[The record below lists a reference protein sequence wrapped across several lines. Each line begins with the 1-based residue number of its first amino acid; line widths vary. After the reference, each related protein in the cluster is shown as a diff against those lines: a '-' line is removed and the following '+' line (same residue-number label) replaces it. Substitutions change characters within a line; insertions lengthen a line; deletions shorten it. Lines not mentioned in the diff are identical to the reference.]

1 MYACVVDSW
10 IGYVALAVDVRDCVC
25 IMGLAGASKCSRQ
38 MFDDLHSE
46 GWFFYSASHV
56 LAAFFPPQLCSLRS
70 NHSSLLFFSFLFF
83 ISIYSCS
90 SHYFPPLSIL
100 IPPSLPDI
108 NLPLLE
114 FHTLKGR
121 SNFLS
126 DSALLVFLRHCCL
139 LIHSIAD
146 LCAVSTLKIIFRAFF
161 WCGRYISERKRAPE
175 MLHMVSVEKYK
186 TCIWTQNTTASLS
199 LHYFLHCPQESLNF
213 YCNLDVLTAA
223 HTQLYTQTHSSQF
236 VPD

>member
-1 MYACVVDSW
+1 MQQA
-10 IGYVALAVDVRDCVC
+10 DVRWLAQRGMVFLF
-25 IMGLAGASKCSRQ
+25 GLTRSRRLLPAPALL
-38 MFDDLHSE
+38 FTIK
-46 GWFFYSASHV
+46 
-56 LAAFFPPQLCSLRS
+56 
-70 NHSSLLFFSFLFF
+70 SLLPPFFSFLFF

-146 LCAVSTLKIIFRAFF
+146 LCVVSTLKIIFRAFF